1 MNEPIY
7 GKDFRIDDLTRE
19 PGKPHLII
27 NAKVAK
33 KSEDGWRTDYVKQE
47 VAIPSDEVAPA
58 DVTEL
63 TVQAANGNAILAWT
77 NPAHAD

>member
-7 GKDFRIDDLTRE
+7 GKNFRIDDLTRE

-33 KSEDGWRTDYVKQE
+33 KSEDGWRTDYIKQE
-47 VAIPSDEVAPA
+47 VAIPLETVYEILGVLGVDFSI
-58 DVTEL
+58 VTMYKL
-63 TVQAANGNAILAWT
+63 L
-77 NPAHAD
+77 DK